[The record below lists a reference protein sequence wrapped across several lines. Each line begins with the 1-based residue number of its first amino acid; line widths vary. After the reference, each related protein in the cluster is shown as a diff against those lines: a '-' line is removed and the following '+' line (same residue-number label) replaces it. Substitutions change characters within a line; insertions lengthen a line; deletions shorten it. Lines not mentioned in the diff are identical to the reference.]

1 MKFFFQKY
9 RAFKQASFFV
19 FFCLSFVSSI
29 SYANVGEER
38 PIKKAVINWMGSK
51 VTGSH
56 DGLVNLKSGY
66 LNFNKTDLVG
76 GEFIIDMASIVCTDL
91 TGKGKASLESH
102 LKSAD
107 FFDVGNYP
115 LAKLRILKAEKKG
128 GEQEYEIKGEQLY
141 SITGIITVKDIPQ
154 KISFKANVGKTKATA
169 KFVLDRTLFGIIY
182 KSGNFFKELA
192 DKAINDEFKMQI
204 QLMY

>member
-1 MKFFFQKY
+1 
-9 RAFKQASFFV
+9 
-19 FFCLSFVSSI
+19 VSSI
-29 SYANVGEER
+29 SYANVGEEK

-66 LNFNKTDLVG
+66 LNFNETDLVG

-91 TGKGKASLESH
+91 SGKGKASLESH

-115 LAKLRILKAEKKG
+115 LARLRILNAEKKG
-128 GEQEYEIKGEQLY
+128 GEKEFEIKGEQLY

-154 KISFKANVGKTKATA
+154 KISFKASVGKTKATA
-169 KFVLDRTLFGIIY
+169 RFVLDRTLFGIIY

-192 DKAINDEFKMQI
+192 DKAINDEFEMQI

>member
-9 RAFKQASFFV
+9 SALKQASFFV

-29 SYANVGEER
+29 SYANVGEEK

-56 DGLVNLKSGY
+56 NGLVNLKSGY
-66 LNFNKTDLVG
+66 LNFNETDLVG

-91 TGKGKASLESH
+91 SGKGKASLESH

-128 GEQEYEIKGEQLY
+128 GKQELETKGEQLY

-154 KISFKANVGKTKATA
+154 KISFKASVGRTKATG

-182 KSGNFFKELA
+182 NSGNFFKELA
-192 DKAINDEFKMQI
+192 DKAINDEFEMQI

>member
-1 MKFFFQKY
+1 MKFFFRKY
-9 RAFKQASFFV
+9 SALKQASFFV

-29 SYANVGEER
+29 SYANVGEEK

-66 LNFNKTDLVG
+66 LNFNETDLVG

-91 TGKGKASLESH
+91 SGKGKASLESH

-115 LAKLRILKAEKKG
+115 LARLRILNAEKKG
-128 GEQEYEIKGEQLY
+128 GEKEFEIKGEQLY

-154 KISFKANVGKTKATA
+154 KISFKASVGKTKATA
-169 KFVLDRTLFGIIY
+169 RFVLDRTLFGIIY

-192 DKAINDEFKMQI
+192 DKAINDEFEMQI

>member
-9 RAFKQASFFV
+9 SALKQASFFV

-29 SYANVGEER
+29 SYANVGEEK

-56 DGLVNLKSGY
+56 NGLVNLKSGY
-66 LNFNKTDLVG
+66 LNFNETDLVG

-91 TGKGKASLESH
+91 SGKGKASLESH

-128 GEQEYEIKGEQLY
+128 GKQELETKGEQLY

-154 KISFKANVGKTKATA
+154 KISFKASVGRTKAT
-169 KFVLDRTLFGIIY
+169 
-182 KSGNFFKELA
+182 
-192 DKAINDEFKMQI
+192 
-204 QLMY
+204 